1 MSENLLV
8 VNQDVRPNP
17 NRADALK
24 NRALLLETAHRL
36 FMEQGVDN
44 VSMSAVAEAAGV
56 GKGTLYRHFTN
67 KTELCIALLDQNQRA
82 LQERSFAFL
91 REESDPQ
98 VALHWFIGEVAAYV
112 NEYRTWLL
120 IAPTSQGVHGLTHPA
135 HLWWRLTIRS
145 LFERGGM
152 QGDIDYAADNVY
164 VLLSPHTIA
173 FQRDMLHYSMERI
186 TQGICRVV
194 DQWFRG

>member
-1 MSENLLV
+1 MSEKNPMSEDLFV

-17 NRADALK
+17 NRSDALK

-67 KTELCIALLDQNQRA
+67 KTELCIALLDENQRA
-82 LQERSFAFL
+82 LQERSFAIL

-112 NEYRTWLL
+112 DEYRTWLL
-120 IAPTSQGVHGLTHPA
+120 
-135 HLWWRLTIRS
+135 
-145 LFERGGM
+145 
-152 QGDIDYAADNVY
+152 
-164 VLLSPHTIA
+164 
-173 FQRDMLHYSMERI
+173 
-186 TQGICRVV
+186 
-194 DQWFRG
+194 